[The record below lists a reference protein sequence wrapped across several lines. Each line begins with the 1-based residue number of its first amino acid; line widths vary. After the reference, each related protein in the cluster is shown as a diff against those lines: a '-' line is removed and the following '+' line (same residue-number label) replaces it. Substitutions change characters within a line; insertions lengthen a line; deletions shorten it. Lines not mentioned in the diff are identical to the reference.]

1 MSVFEAILL
10 GIVQGFAEFL
20 PISSSGHLVLLQKIF
35 NIREGALTFDIA
47 LHLATLVAVV
57 FIYRGKIV
65 EIIKRPF
72 SKLPLYIVLGTIPIG
87 ILGLLF
93 KDLVESLFETGA
105 TLGAGF
111 IFTGIILILAENAG
125 KKERSLDQMK
135 VKDPLLIGTAQA
147 VAMLPAVSR
156 SGMTISTSLALGI
169 DRKTAAD
176 FSFLLSIPAILAAV
190 VMDVYDII
198 QTGENTLA
206 SIGAG
211 PLVLGMIFAA
221 VSGFFAVKVMIKM
234 IQNRKLKVFSWYLW
248 VLGALILLDQLVL
261 HIVF

>member
-1 MSVFEAILL
+1 
-10 GIVQGFAEFL
+10 
-20 PISSSGHLVLLQKIF
+20 
-35 NIREGALTFDIA
+35 
-47 LHLATLVAVV
+47 
-57 FIYRGKIV
+57 
-65 EIIKRPF
+65 
-72 SKLPLYIVLGTIPIG
+72 
-87 ILGLLF
+87 
-93 KDLVESLFETGA
+93 
-105 TLGAGF
+105 
-111 IFTGIILILAENAG
+111 
-125 KKERSLDQMK
+125 
-135 VKDPLLIGTAQA
+135 
-147 VAMLPAVSR
+147 
-156 SGMTISTSLALGI
+156 
-169 DRKTAAD
+169 KTAAD

>member
-1 MSVFEAILL
+1 
-10 GIVQGFAEFL
+10 
-20 PISSSGHLVLLQKIF
+20 
-35 NIREGALTFDIA
+35 
-47 LHLATLVAVV
+47 
-57 FIYRGKIV
+57 
-65 EIIKRPF
+65 
-72 SKLPLYIVLGTIPIG
+72 
-87 ILGLLF
+87 
-93 KDLVESLFETGA
+93 
-105 TLGAGF
+105 
-111 IFTGIILILAENAG
+111 
-125 KKERSLDQMK
+125 MK

>member
-1 MSVFEAILL
+1 
-10 GIVQGFAEFL
+10 
-20 PISSSGHLVLLQKIF
+20 
-35 NIREGALTFDIA
+35 
-47 LHLATLVAVV
+47 
-57 FIYRGKIV
+57 
-65 EIIKRPF
+65 
-72 SKLPLYIVLGTIPIG
+72 
-87 ILGLLF
+87 
-93 KDLVESLFETGA
+93 
-105 TLGAGF
+105 
-111 IFTGIILILAENAG
+111 
-125 KKERSLDQMK
+125 
-135 VKDPLLIGTAQA
+135 
-147 VAMLPAVSR
+147 MLPAVSR

-234 IQNRKLKVFSWYLW
+234 IQNRKLRFFLVFMGAGCLNL
-248 VLGALILLDQLVL
+248 LGSIGPAHCFLIYQMPEDPCLYRRGINNFCFSGGPLKG
-261 HIVF
+261 I